1 MRKFFFALLLLSA
14 LLACSD
20 EPSSV
25 QRPVEASQPGLL
37 IASEGKFGEG
47 NGSLSFY
54 NPETQAVEHELF
66 LRANGHYLGDT
77 PHSIT
82 LYDNLCWIVVNNSGV
97 IYAIDPSTYEVKRII
112 NEGLTSPRYI
122 CFASPEKAYV
132 SELWSS
138 RILIVNPKSGLVEGS
153 IATTMNDM
161 EGSTEQM
168 ILLGDYLYVTCWSY
182 QKQLIKIDTRTDRVV
197 ASIEVGVQPKELALD
212 KNGKLWCMTDGGGWA
227 ENPVGYESPKLVRID
242 PETMTIEALFTM
254 SLGDFPAE
262 LRMDGAAENLFWING
277 SNLWRM
283 NIAAETL
290 PTEPLLTSDAAY
302 LYGLMI
308 DHTTG
313 DIYLS
318 DAADFSQNGTVVR
331 YSASCQELDRFSAGI
346 AARAFCWKR

>member
-1 MRKFFFALLLLSA
+1 MRKIFLFTALLLWGV
-14 LLACSD
+14 ACSD
-20 EPSSV
+20 GEYPKT
-25 QRPVEASQPGLL
+25 QNYQEEEAGLL

-54 NPETQAVEHELF
+54 NPTTQEVESELF
-66 LRANGHYLGDT
+66 KRANGHYLGDT

-82 LYDNLCWIVVNNSGV
+82 LYDDLCWVVVNNSGV
-97 IYAIDPSTYEVKRII
+97 IYAIDPATYLVKRII
-112 NEGLTSPRYI
+112 DEGLTSPRYI
-122 CFASPEKAYV
+122 CFLSPEKAYV

-138 RILIVNPKSGLVEGS
+138 RLLIVNPQTGVVEGS
-153 IATTMNDM
+153 IETTMNDR

-182 QKQLIKIDTRTDRVV
+182 QKQLLKIDTRTDRVV
-197 ASIEVGVQPKELALD
+197 ASLEVGVQPKELALD

-227 ENPVGYESPKLVRID
+227 ENPAGYEAPKLVRIN
-242 PETMTIEALFTM
+242 PESLEVEAAFSM

-277 SNLWRM
+277 SSLWKM
-283 NIAAETL
+283 NIEAEAL
-290 PTEPLLTSDAAY
+290 PAEPLLTSDAAY

-308 DHTTG
+308 DPTTG
-313 DIYLS
+313 DLYLS
-318 DAADFSQNGTVVR
+318 DAIDFSQTGTVVR
-331 YSASCQELDRFSAGI
+331 YSASCRELDRFSAGI